1 MDDLIELVSPEQL
14 PAETESATRFLL
26 ESTVVE
32 VEPEGAHS
40 WWFPE
45 LGVSLVQRDLRAD
58 GAFVVS
64 GHGDAGSFAEA
75 LAVLREI
82 AQNPPGM
89 EGGSES
95 GAGSGSDA
103 GPGRASGPGSSAGQG
118 PAFRPGSSAGPG
130 PASRPGSSAGQ
141 DEGSTS

>member
-82 AQNPPGM
+82 AQNPPGP

-103 GPGRASGPGSSAGQG
+103 GPGRASGPGSSAG
-118 PAFRPGSSAGPG
+118 PG

-141 DEGSTS
+141 GHASGPGSSAGQDEGSTS

>member
-82 AQNPPGM
+82 AQDPPGM
-89 EGGSES
+89 EGAS
-95 GAGSGSDA
+95 GGGTGAS
-103 GPGRASGPGSSAGQG
+103 SGPGSSAGSASG
-118 PAFRPGSSAGPG
+118 PEPGSAAGSSAGQG
-130 PASRPGSSAGQ
+130 HASGPGSSAGQ

>member
-103 GPGRASGPGSSAGQG
+103 GPGRASGPGSSAGQ
-118 PAFRPGSSAGPG
+118 
-130 PASRPGSSAGQ
+130 
-141 DEGSTS
+141 DERSTS